1 MTTNSNEIY
10 VESFTEMSSVSD
22 LKSIPSASAI
32 STQNNSPIQ
41 SAESESEA
49 GTNPAAL
56 PASMSSSSTCPA
68 KQKNKWPKFKR
79 FVNTNTGEE
88 AIYEFVESSS
98 SSSSPSPK
106 QLSSKGIFALC
117 SELVTLSS
125 ISLFVASNLFA
136 FTVGMLIGRRITYEL
151 EL

>member
-1 MTTNSNEIY
+1 MTNSNEIY
-10 VESFTEMSSVSD
+10 AESFTEMSSVSD

-49 GTNPAAL
+49 ETNPVAL
-56 PASMSSSSTCPA
+56 PASTSTSTCPA
-68 KQKNKWPKFKR
+68 KQKNKWPRFKR
-79 FVNTNTGEE
+79 FVNPNTGEE

-98 SSSSPSPK
+98 SSSSPK
-106 QLSSKGIFALC
+106 QLPSKGIFALC
-117 SELVTLSS
+117 SELMTLSS

-151 EL
+151 EF